1 MEIVREIQQVRKA
14 VGIARSGGRK
24 IGFVSTLG
32 ALHEGHLSLVRAARA
47 ETGFVVVSIFVNPTQ
62 FGPNE
67 DFTRYPRRLG
77 ADAKMCEGVGA
88 DLIFAPEAKKV
99 YAEGF
104 VTYVVQ
110 ERLTEVLC
118 GPHRP
123 GHFRGVTTVVAKL
136 LNIVQPDTVYFGQ
149 KDYQQA
155 VVIRRM
161 VRDLDMPVEVRVM
174 PTVREPDG
182 LAMSSRNTYLT
193 PAQRGRALCVFRAL
207 SEAKRRVESGERSA
221 SVLLDAM
228 NAIVR
233 PAVDKVDYI
242 SVVHP
247 DTLVEVD
254 TVSQGAVAAL
264 AVWIGKTRLIDS
276 IVLSAV

>member
-24 IGFVSTLG
+24 IGFVPTLG